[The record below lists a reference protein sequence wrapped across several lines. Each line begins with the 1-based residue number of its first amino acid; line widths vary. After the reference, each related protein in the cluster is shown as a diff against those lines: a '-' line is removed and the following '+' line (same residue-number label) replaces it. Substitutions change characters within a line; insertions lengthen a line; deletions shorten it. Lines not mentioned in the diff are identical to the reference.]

1 MGVCDDCKILVESAL
16 NAIMD
21 DSGEF
26 GCGVLATE
34 FEVECIGLAGK
45 QENPIFDI
53 DCGGASGVLEGL
65 CQEKGIDWMINNIA
79 AAAKLVCQKMGIC
92 S

>member
-1 MGVCDDCKILVESAL
+1 MGACDDCKTLVESVL

-21 DSGEF
+21 DSREF

-34 FEVECIGLAGK
+34 FEVECLGLASEP
-45 QENPIFDI
+45 ENPVADI
-53 DCGGASGVLEGL
+53 DCGVASGVLEGI
-65 CQEKGIDWMINNIA
+65 CQEKGIDWMKNNIPA
-79 AAAKLVCQKMGIC
+79 AAELICQKIGIC

>member
-1 MGVCDDCKILVESAL
+1 MGACDDCKLLVQRVL

-34 FEVECIGLAGK
+34 FEVECLGLDNGP
-45 QENPIFDI
+45 EDPIADI
-53 DCGGASGVLEGL
+53 DCNVASGVLEGL
-65 CQEKGIDWMINNIA
+65 CEEKGIDWMKNNIA
-79 AAAKLVCQKMGIC
+79 AAAELVCQ
-92 S
+92 